1 MNNVASTHIV
11 TLAAGTDFTYGGM
24 SVKDSKLQ
32 IIFHPEKLGT
42 NIDNCGDNIA
52 KALSEAPQP
61 AGASALSFAARA
73 SIKADYDPKIDAM
86 QEKARKILQNDKFTF
101 VPGFEGLAEA
111 FKGNKEVRDDWE
123 TNLGSFVL
131 QYFESFVDKIVYEKF
146 ESDDMLREGLE
157 EAAPKNTLEVKVVD
171 KCKGYN
177 DIVKEDDSLVI
188 LTTPSNWGTNIHHSS
203 EKLVDIL

>member
-1 MNNVASTHIV
+1 MNTVVTSHII
-11 TLAAGTDFTYGGM
+11 TLSAGTEFTYGGM
-24 SVKDSKLQ
+24 SVKDGKLH
-32 IIFHPEKLGT
+32 IVFHPEKLGT

-52 KALSEAPQP
+52 VALSSAPQP
-61 AGASALSFAARA
+61 TGASPLSFAARA
-73 SIKADYDPKIDAM
+73 SIKADYDPKIGAM

-131 QYFESFVDKIVYEKF
+131 KYFESFMDKIAYAKF
-146 ESDDMLREGLE
+146 ETDDMLREGLE

-171 KCKGYN
+171 KCSGYN
-177 DIVKEDDSLVI
+177 EITLEDGSLVI
-188 LTTPSNWGTNIHHSS
+188 LTTPGNWGTNIHHSS